1 MMRHIDAS
9 KYNTDK
15 SVLSHYLR
23 NYERYFENFIDK
35 EVRLLELG
43 VKDGGSLLLWR
54 DYFEKGLITG
64 LDINQVEL
72 NDPSGRIRI
81 YQGKQ
86 QDTQLLDQIARET
99 APDGFDVII
108 DDCSHIGVLSRIS
121 FWHLFDHHL
130 KRGGIYAIE
139 DWGTGYWDS
148 FFDGVQYKRHSRSTD
163 RSALFWLNRVFHR
176 LQRTPFARSTLAARL
191 IGTMKSVPVRGQ
203 YHSHDMGMV
212 GFIKEL
218 VDECGMGDI
227 THPGLGIDGTR
238 MSKIQE
244 MRISLGHA
252 FVVKA

>member
-1 MMRHIDAS
+1 MRHIDAS

-15 SVLSHYLR
+15 SMLPHYLR
-23 NYERYFENFIDK
+23 NYERYFEHLTDK
-35 EVRLLELG
+35 EVRVLELG

-54 DYFEKGLITG
+54 DYFARGLITG
-64 LDINQVEL
+64 LDMDPVKL
-72 NDPSGRIRI
+72 DDPSGRIRI

-86 QDTQLLDQIARET
+86 QNTELLDQIARER

-148 FFDGVQYKRHSRSTD
+148 FFDGAYYKRHSRTTD
-163 RSALFWLNRVFHR
+163 RSVLFWLNRAFHR
-176 LQRTPFARSTLAARL
+176 LQRSPLARSTLAASM
-191 IGTMKSVPVRGQ
+191 IGTMKSIAVRRQ

-212 GFIKEL
+212 GFVKEL
-218 VDECGMGDI
+218 VDECGVGDI
-227 THPGLGIDGTR
+227 THPGLGIDTYR
-238 MSKIQE
+238 MSKIRE

-252 FVVKA
+252 FVLKE